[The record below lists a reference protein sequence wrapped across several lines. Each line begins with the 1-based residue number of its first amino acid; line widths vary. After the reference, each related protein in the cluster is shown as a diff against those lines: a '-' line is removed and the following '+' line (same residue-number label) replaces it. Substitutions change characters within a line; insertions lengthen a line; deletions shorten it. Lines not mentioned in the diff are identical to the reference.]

1 MKKKKINEL
10 ELYEA
15 KILINNYINKILICL
30 LLILFGIIIF
40 LNLKYF
46 PRKLIDKNEI
56 RPYIKYINDCKNHK
70 RYNRIKIINENP
82 YISVCIPALNMNK
95 YIERTILSIINQ
107 SFQDFE
113 IITVNDNSKDDTV
126 NIIKRLQLEDNRI
139 KLISH
144 NINKGVYY
152 SRVESILLSKGKYI
166 ILMDP
171 DDLYLNENLFK
182 ELYNYNI
189 KYNLDI
195 IEFTVF
201 QQIEGRR
208 NIIYPKKHFE
218 SHYHNFTHNII
229 FQPNLSEIL
238 FHSPKNNNIYTY
250 SICRNIWNKMV
261 RRKIFLDMHKFI
273 GLDYFNDFVVTAD
286 DMAMNVVS
294 YHFANN
300 YSNIYLPGYMYNIRS
315 LSMSRGNGGILLNQ
329 VRAINYLLYFK
340 VLYKYVKQFEINRRI
355 VFNELKNL
363 KRYIYSIKDNNM
375 TIYENH
381 TKYFLNEILYD
392 DYSDKTFKSFVV
404 ELLLYFENFD
414 IKKNKMI

>member
-1 MKKKKINEL
+1 MKQIKINEL
-10 ELYEA
+10 ELYEG
-15 KILINNYINKILICL
+15 KIFINIYINKIIIFL
-30 LLILFGIIIF
+30 LLILFGIFTF
-40 LNLKYF
+40 LNIKYF

-82 YISVCIPALNMNK
+82 YISICIPALNMNK

-113 IITVNDNSKDDTV
+113 IIIVNDNSKDDTV

-139 KLISH
+139 KLINH

-152 SRVESILLSKGKYI
+152 SRVESILFSKGKFI

-182 ELYNYNI
+182 ELYNYNT

-208 NIIYPKKHFE
+208 NIFYPKKHYE
-218 SHYHNFTHNII
+218 SHYHNFTYNII

-238 FHSPKNNNIYTY
+238 FQNPKNNIYTY
-250 SICRNIWNKMV
+250 SICRNIWNKMI

-273 GLDYFNDFVVTAD
+273 GPDYFNDFVITAD
-286 DMAMNVVS
+286 DMAMNVIS

-300 YSNIYLPGYMYNIRS
+300 YSNIYLPGYLYNIRA
-315 LSMSRGNGGILLNQ
+315 LSMSHGDGGVKLNQ
-329 VRAINYLLYFK
+329 IRAINYFLYFK
-340 VLYKYVKQFEINRRI
+340 ILYKFIRQFGINRRI
-355 VFNELKNL
+355 LFNELKNL

-375 TIYENH
+375 TIYENY
-381 TKYFLNEILYD
+381 TRYFFNEILND
-392 DYSDKTFKSFVV
+392 DFSERTFKSFIV
-404 ELLLYFENFD
+404 ELLLYFE
-414 IKKNKMI
+414 

>member
-1 MKKKKINEL
+1 MKQIKINDL
-10 ELYEA
+10 EFYEG
-15 KILINNYINKILICL
+15 KILINNYLNKIIICL
-30 LLILFGIIIF
+30 LLILLWILIF
-40 LNLKYF
+40 LNIKYF
-46 PRKLIDKNEI
+46 PRKIIDKNEI

-82 YISVCIPALNMNK
+82 YISICIPALNMNK
-95 YIERTILSIINQ
+95 YIERTILSILNQ
-107 SFQDFE
+107 SFQDYE

-139 KLISH
+139 KLINH

-152 SRVESILLSKGKYI
+152 SRVESILFSKGKFI

-171 DDLYLNENLFK
+171 DDLYLNEDLFK

-189 KYNLDI
+189 KYNIDI

-208 NIIYPKKHFE
+208 NIFYPKKHFE

-229 FQPNLSEIL
+229 SQPNLSEIL
-238 FHSPKNNNIYTY
+238 FHSPKNNNIYIH
-250 SICRNIWNKMV
+250 SICRNIWNKMI
-261 RRKIFLDMHKFI
+261 RRNILLDMHKFI
-273 GLDYFNDFVVTAD
+273 GLEYFNDFVITAD
-286 DMAMNVVS
+286 DMAMNVIS

-300 YSNIYLPGYMYNIRS
+300 YSNIYLPGYMYNIRPV
-315 LSMSRGNGGILLNQ
+315 SMSHGNGGVLLDQ

-340 VLYKYVKQFEINRRI
+340 ILYKYVKQFEINRRI
-355 VFNELKNL
+355 LFNEIKNL

-375 TIYENH
+375 TFYENQIIN
-381 TKYFLNEILYD
+381 FLSEILND
-392 DYSDKTFKSFVV
+392 EFSDKVFKSFVV
-404 ELLLYFENFD
+404 ELLLYFENVENM
-414 IKKNKMI
+414 KNK

>member
-1 MKKKKINEL
+1 MKQIKINEL
-10 ELYEA
+10 EYYGSQ
-15 KILINNYINKILICL
+15 ISINNYINKIIICL
-30 LLILFGIIIF
+30 LLILYGIFTFLII
-40 LNLKYF
+40 KYS
-46 PRKLIDKNEI
+46 PIKLIDNNEI
-56 RPYIKYINDCKNHK
+56 RPYIKFINDCKNHK

-82 YISVCIPALNMNK
+82 YISICIPALNMNK

-107 SFQDFE
+107 TFQDFE
-113 IITVNDNSKDDTV
+113 IIIVNDNSIDDTA

-139 KLISH
+139 KLINH

-152 SRVESILLSKGKYI
+152 SRVESILFSKGKFI

-208 NIIYPKKHFE
+208 NIFYPKKHYE
-218 SHYHNFTHNII
+218 SHYHNFTNNII

-238 FHSPKNNNIYTY
+238 FHNPMHYNIYTHT
-250 SICRNIWNKMV
+250 ICRNIWNKMI
-261 RRKIFLDMHKFI
+261 RRKILLDMHKFI
-273 GLDYFNDFVVTAD
+273 GLDYFNDFVITAD
-286 DMAMNVVS
+286 DMAMNVIS

-300 YSNIYLPGYMYNIRS
+300 YSNIYLPGYMYNIRP
-315 LSMSRGNGGILLNQ
+315 LSMSHGKGGVLLNQ
-329 VRAINYLLYFK
+329 VRAINYFLYFK
-340 VLYKYVKQFEINRRI
+340 ILYKYVKQFEINRRI
-355 VFNELKNL
+355 LFNELKNL

-381 TKYFLNEILYD
+381 MRNFLNEILND
-392 DYSDKTFKSFVV
+392 NFSDKIFKSFVV
-404 ELLLYFENFD
+404 ELLLYFENVE
-414 IKKNKMI
+414 IKNK

>member
-1 MKKKKINEL
+1 MKQIKINEL
-10 ELYEA
+10 ELYEGI
-15 KILINNYINKILICL
+15 ILIYNYINKIIIFL
-30 LLILFGIIIF
+30 LLILFGIFTF
-40 LNLKYF
+40 LNIKYF

-82 YISVCIPALNMNK
+82 YISICIPALNMNK

-113 IITVNDNSKDDTV
+113 IIIVNDNSKDDTV

-139 KLISH
+139 KLINH

-152 SRVESILLSKGKYI
+152 SRVESILFSKGKFI

-182 ELYNYNI
+182 ELYNYNT

-208 NIIYPKKHFE
+208 NIFYPKKHYE
-218 SHYHNFTHNII
+218 SHYHNFTYNII

-238 FHSPKNNNIYTY
+238 FQNPKNNIYTY
-250 SICRNIWNKMV
+250 SICRNIWNKMI

-273 GLDYFNDFVVTAD
+273 GPDYFNDFVITAD
-286 DMAMNVVS
+286 DMAMNVIS

-300 YSNIYLPGYMYNIRS
+300 YSNIYLPGYLYNIRA
-315 LSMSRGNGGILLNQ
+315 LSMSHGDGGVKLNQ
-329 VRAINYLLYFK
+329 IRAINYFLYFK
-340 VLYKYVKQFEINRRI
+340 ILYKFIKQFGINRRI
-355 VFNELKNL
+355 LFNELKNL

-375 TIYENH
+375 TIYENY
-381 TKYFLNEILYD
+381 TRYFFNEILND
-392 DYSDKTFKSFVV
+392 DFSERTFKSFIV
-404 ELLLYFENFD
+404 ELLLYFE
-414 IKKNKMI
+414 